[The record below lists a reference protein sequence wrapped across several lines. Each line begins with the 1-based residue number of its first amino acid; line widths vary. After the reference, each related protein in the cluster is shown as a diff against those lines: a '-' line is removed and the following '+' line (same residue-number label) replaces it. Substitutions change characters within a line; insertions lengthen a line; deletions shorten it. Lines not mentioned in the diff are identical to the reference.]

1 MRSKI
6 IAALAAVCLVAVG
19 VGAALLN
26 GGSEEYERYH
36 QHREAQ
42 QLGDLSA
49 EDQEAASST
58 NIDAETFASHL
69 PVVSIDTRGQEVPG
83 EALVNE
89 ENAPDYNESD
99 LLYEEEYSVA
109 NDGSRTIATDVRLY
123 DSNDSANRIS
133 DTPTIQAQAEIRYRG
148 HSSRLFDKK
157 SYAIS
162 FTESD
167 RITSRDLNVL
177 GMGEDND
184 WILYGPY
191 LDKTLVRNYITMNIV
206 AQFMPF
212 VPDVRFCELF
222 LNGEYQGLYLLM
234 ESVKVGDNRVNL
246 TESDQRSVATSYL
259 VKRDW
264 DDIVDPSNVSDFLD
278 ITYNGAGVGAQIV
291 YPTERDIA
299 TEQRS
304 WIESDLNSIEKK
316 LYSYDYDTSEYG
328 YWTTLNVESFVDYFI
343 VNELTINRDAGA
355 YSTYLY
361 KDVRG
366 MLSIGPIWDFNNA
379 YNNYMEADFSEA
391 GFVICGN
398 PMFYMLTKDEKF
410 VEQVIQRY
418 RELRASALSDGAV
431 LSYIV
436 ESLVYIEPAARRN
449 YEIWGYS
456 FSVDGLKPTQK
467 LAPDSRNPSSFYEAV
482 DDLKQAF
489 LDRGEWMDAYI
500 ENLRQFSHE
509 SAVKQYNH

>member
-42 QLGDLSA
+42 QLSDLSA
-49 EDQEAASST
+49 EDQEAASSSS
-58 NIDAETFASHL
+58 IDAETFASHL

-83 EALVNE
+83 EQLPDE
-89 ENAPDYNESD
+89 EDAANYDDSD
-99 LLYEEEYSVA
+99 LLYEEQYSVA
-109 NDGSRTIATDVRLY
+109 NDGNKTIASDVRLY
-123 DSNDSANRIS
+123 DSSGSANRLS
-133 DTPTIQAQAEIRYRG
+133 DTPAIVSQAEIRYRG
-148 HSSRLFDKK
+148 HSSRLFEKK

-162 FTESD
+162 FTETD
-167 RITSRDLNVL
+167 RTTKRNLNVL
-177 GMGEDND
+177 GMGEDDD
-184 WILYGPY
+184 WVLNGPY
-191 LDKTLVRNYITMNIV
+191 LDKALIRNYITMNIA

-212 VPDVRFCELF
+212 VPDLRFCELF
-222 LNGEYQGLYLLM
+222 INGEYQGLYLLM
-234 ESVKVGDNRVNL
+234 ESVKVGDDRVNL

-264 DDIVDPSNVSDFLD
+264 DDIIDPSNVSDFLD
-278 ITYNGAGVGAQIV
+278 VTYNGAGVGVQIV
-291 YPTERDIA
+291 YPTERDL
-299 TEQRS
+299 TDEQRS

-328 YWTTLNVESFVDYFI
+328 YWTTLDVDSFVDYLI
-343 VNELTINRDAGA
+343 LNELTLNRDAGA
-355 YSTYLY
+355 YSTYMY

-366 MLSIGPIWDFNNA
+366 KLSIGPIWDFNNA

-391 GFVICGN
+391 GFVICDN
-398 PMFYMLTKDEKF
+398 PMFYMLTKDERF

-418 RELRASALSDGAV
+418 RELRVSFLSDEAV
-431 LSYIV
+431 LNYID
-436 ESLVYIEPAARRN
+436 ETLEYIEPAVERN
-449 YEIWGYS
+449 YEVWGYS
-456 FSVDGLKPTQK
+456 FFADGLPLTQK
-467 LAPDSRNPSSFYEAV
+467 VTPDDRNPSSFEEAV